1 MNIVQD
7 RRLLTIDRDTREGG
21 SPVADVRAAQE
32 AADERLRWAATRGG
46 PVEVVV
52 ALRGQILPPL
62 RGRGRWRIRTVNGQ
76 TTFIAASVV
85 AVTPLK
91 NAR

>member
-1 MNIVQD
+1 MNLARD
-7 RRLLTIDRDTREGG
+7 RRPMMIDSESSSG
-21 SPVADVRAAQE
+21 SGADPRAAQE
-32 AADERLRWAATRGG
+32 AADERLRRAAMRGG

-85 AVTPLK
+85 AVTPVKLRGG
-91 NAR
+91 A